1 MSATT
6 RYIDVTDAAGDATGQ
21 TVPVV
26 IEYVTTVDQDYGAD
40 ADGHRGE
47 TRYEREVL
55 DVSIDHEALRTL
67 TQQQAERVL
76 AEANAQ
82 FEQRRIR

>member
-1 MSATT
+1 MTATL
-6 RYIDVTDAAGDATGQ
+6 YIDLTDAEGHATGQ

-26 IEYVTTVDQDYGAD
+26 VEYVTTVDREYGAD

-55 DVSIDHEALRTL
+55 GVSIEHRYLIGL
-67 TQQQAERVL
+67 TQAQVEQVIE
-76 AEANAQ
+76 EAT
-82 FEQRRIR
+82 EQCASRRS